1 MQEIIAL
8 LTRAGIPLP
17 ADLNWLAAILGFAI
31 VGVGMALGWVIS
43 RLAGNNLKGFWD
55 RVVGERAEGLAD
67 RMVKIIYHGSVSTVL
82 GIAFFSFDWW
92 TYTDLII
99 GAGWGL
105 CAGYLVWH
113 IIRASGFTRWI
124 GMAAAA
130 VTFGL
135 ILSNAVGGLE
145 RVTLVLDRIGVDVG
159 DTRISLLTLL
169 TIAITGLVLFAIVRI
184 VRRVISHSIQRS
196 SALDPAQK
204 LLADKIAMIV
214 IIVVAFFVGIDIL
227 GIDLTALAFF
237 GGAFGLAIGFGMQKT
252 IGNLIAGIILL
263 MDRSIKPGDV
273 IAVGDSFGWVNK
285 IGIRAVSIIT
295 RDGKEHLIP
304 NEILMTEEVE
314 NWSYSSLEVRVNI
327 PIGVS
332 YNADLDLA
340 HKLML
345 ETADESDRVLNSPKA
360 RCWIVEFG
368 DSSVNFEL
376 RIWIKDPEGG
386 VGNVRG
392 DIYARVWNK
401 FKEKDIEIPFPQRD
415 LHIKEWPKNGPEAL
429 QPQSA
434 TIETASRSQNRDG

>member
-8 LTRAGIPLP
+8 LTGWGVPLP
-17 ADLNWLAAILGFAI
+17 DDLNWLAAMIGVVI
-31 VGVGMALGWVIS
+31 VGIGMALGWIIS
-43 RLAGNNLKGFWD
+43 RMAGRHLRGFWE
-55 RVVGERAEGLAD
+55 RVAGDRAEGLAD
-67 RMVKIIYHGSVSTVL
+67 RIVKIIYHASVSMVL
-82 GIAFFSFDWW
+82 AVAFFSFDWW

-105 CAGYLVWH
+105 CAAYLMWH
-113 IIRASGFTRWI
+113 VIRMTGFARWI
-124 GMAAAA
+124 GLSAA
-130 VTFGL
+130 VFTFAL

-169 TIAITGLVLFAIVRI
+169 TIAITGLILFAIVRI
-184 VRRVISHSIQRS
+184 VRRVVSHSIQRS

-204 LLADKIAMIV
+204 LLADKLAMIV

-332 YNADLDLA
+332 YSADLDLA

-345 ETADESDRVLNSPKA
+345 EAATESNRVLNNPLP

-392 DIYARVWNK
+392 DIYTRVWNK
-401 FKEKDIEIPFPQRD
+401 FKEHDIEIPFPQRD
-415 LHIKEWPKNGPEAL
+415 LHIKEWPSGTPASVAEGM
-429 QPQSA
+429 S
-434 TIETASRSQNRDG
+434 TIETAKPPEA

>member
-8 LTRAGIPLP
+8 LTSWGVPLP
-17 ADLNWLAAILGFAI
+17 EDLNWLATMIGVTI
-31 VGVGMALGWVIS
+31 VGIGMALGWIIS
-43 RLAGNNLKGFWD
+43 RLSGRHLKGFWH
-55 RVVGERAEGLAD
+55 RVAGERAEGLSD
-67 RMVKIIYHGSVSTVL
+67 RMIKIIYHASVSIVL
-82 GIAFFSFDWW
+82 AVAFFAYDWW

-105 CAGYLVWH
+105 CAAYMVWH
-113 IIRASGFTRWI
+113 IIRATGFARWI
-124 GMAAAA
+124 GLAAALF
-130 VTFGL
+130 TFAL

-159 DTRISLLTLL
+159 DTRISLLGLL
-169 TIAITGLVLFAIVRI
+169 TIAITGLILFAIVRI
-184 VRRVISHSIQRS
+184 VRRVVSHSIQRS
-196 SALDPAQK
+196 SGLDPAQK
-204 LLADKIAMIV
+204 LLADKLAMIV

-332 YNADLDLA
+332 YGADLDLA

-345 ETADESDRVLNSPKA
+345 EAAEESNRVLNNPLP

-368 DSSVNFEL
+368 DSSVNYEL

-392 DIYARVWNK
+392 DIYVRVWNK
-401 FKEKDIEIPFPQRD
+401 FKEHDIEIPFPQRD
-415 LHIKEWPKNGPEAL
+415 LHIKDWPSGMAEAVKDG
-429 QPQSA
+429 A
-434 TIETASRSQNRDG
+434 KIETAKPPERSES